1 MTTNA
6 ELLER
11 HRAVLPNW
19 LALYYDPPISFDR
32 GQGRHVYDVE
42 GNRYLDFFGGILTT
56 SLGYDI
62 PEITKAVQKQ
72 ASRMFHTS
80 TLYLSECMIELAELI
95 AGLSGIP
102 DACLLYTSPSP
113 RD

>member
-19 LALYYDPPISFDR
+19 LALYYDPPISFDH
-32 GQGRHVYDVE
+32 GQGRHVYD
-42 GNRYLDFFGGILTT
+42 
-56 SLGYDI
+56 
-62 PEITKAVQKQ
+62 
-72 ASRMFHTS
+72 
-80 TLYLSECMIELAELI
+80 
-95 AGLSGIP
+95 
-102 DACLLYTSPSP
+102 CLLYTSPSP

>member
-19 LALYYDPPISFDR
+19 LSLYYDPPISFDY
-32 GQGRHVYDVE
+32 GKGRHVFDVE

-62 PEITKAVQKQ
+62 PEITEAVRRHPGR
-72 ASRMFHTS
+72 S
-80 TLYLSECMIELAELI
+80 
-95 AGLSGIP
+95 IP
-102 DACLLYTSPSP
+102 PPCTCRSP
-113 RD
+113 

>member
-42 GNRYLDFFGGILTT
+42 GNRYLDFFGGISPPASATT
-56 SLGYDI
+56 S
-62 PEITKAVQKQ
+62 
-72 ASRMFHTS
+72 RR
-80 TLYLSECMIELAELI
+80 
-95 AGLSGIP
+95 
-102 DACLLYTSPSP
+102 SP
-113 RD
+113 RPFRSRHLRPSTPPRSTCRGA

>member
-32 GQGRHVYDVE
+32 GPVSYPH
-42 GNRYLDFFGGILTT
+42 LTLPT
-56 SLGYDI
+56 ICS
-62 PEITKAVQKQ
+62 V
-72 ASRMFHTS
+72 
-80 TLYLSECMIELAELI
+80 
-95 AGLSGIP
+95 
-102 DACLLYTSPSP
+102 
-113 RD
+113 